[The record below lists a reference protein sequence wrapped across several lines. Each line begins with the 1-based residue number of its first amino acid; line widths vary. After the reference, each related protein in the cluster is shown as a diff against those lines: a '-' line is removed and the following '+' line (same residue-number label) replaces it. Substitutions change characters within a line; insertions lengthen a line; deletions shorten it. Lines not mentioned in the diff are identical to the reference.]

1 MGDRVCALPLLTI
14 RRDVKKRG
22 TLRLYCIRLSE
33 KLLIV
38 GAGGKKCTTT
48 YEQDPVLLEI
58 VETLKSIDKKL
69 VTLEKSGIDIHS
81 EIYNLT
87 VRIN

>member
-1 MGDRVCALPLLTI
+1 M
-14 RRDVKKRG
+14 
-22 TLRLYCIRLSE
+22 
-33 KLLIV
+33 